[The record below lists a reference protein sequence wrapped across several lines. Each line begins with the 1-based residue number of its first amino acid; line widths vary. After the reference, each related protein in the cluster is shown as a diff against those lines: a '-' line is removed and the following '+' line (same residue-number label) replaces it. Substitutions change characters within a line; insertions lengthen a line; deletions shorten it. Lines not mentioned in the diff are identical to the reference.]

1 MDKIFKNIKYIE
13 LMPKV
18 QAEKYPLI
26 INIHGA
32 GGRGT
37 SLDGIRGSV
46 VEQYAQKHD
55 DFPAVVICPL
65 CFANTWF
72 DIFEQLKEF
81 IEYASTLPYIDT
93 NRVYLTGTSM
103 GGYASWQLLM
113 SFPEKFAAA
122 IVCCGGGMYWDAGR
136 LKNIAVWAFH
146 GMKDDTVYC
155 CESEHMVD
163 RINQAGGNAK
173 LTLFPEAGHN
183 AWDPAYSCEE
193 MWNWLF
199 QQKKE

>member
-1 MDKIFKNIKYIE
+1 MDKIFKNVQYIE
-13 LMPKV
+13 TMPKMK
-18 QAEKYPLI
+18 ADKYPLI

-37 SLDGIRGSV
+37 SLDGIRNSA
-46 VEQYAQKHD
+46 VENYMGQNE

-81 IEYASTLPYIDT
+81 VEYASTLPYIDQD
-93 NRVYLTGTSM
+93 RVYLTGTSM

-122 IVCCGGGMYWDAGR
+122 IVCCGGGMYWNSSR
-136 LKNIAVWAFH
+136 IKIPVWAFH
-146 GMKDDTVYC
+146 GEDDPTVLC
-155 CESEHMVD
+155 IESKNMVKA
-163 RINQAGGNAK
+163 INDAGGQAK
-173 LTLFPEAGHN
+173 LTLLPGVQHN
-183 AWDPAYSCEE
+183 CWDIAYSSKETYDF
-193 MWNWLF
+193 LF
-199 QQKKE
+199 ANKRN

>member
-13 LMPKV
+13 LMPKT

-26 INIHGA
+26 INVHGA

-46 VEQYAQKHD
+46 VEQYAQSHD

-93 NRVYLTGTSM
+93 DRVYLTGTSM

-122 IVCCGGGMYWDAGR
+122 IVCCGGGMYWNSGR
-136 LKNIAVWAFH
+136 IKIPVWAFH
-146 GMKDDTVYC
+146 GEDDPVVLC
-155 CESEHMVD
+155 VESKNMVKA
-163 RINQAGGNAK
+163 INDAGGQAK
-173 LTLFPEAGHN
+173 LTILPKVQHN
-183 AWDPAYSCEE
+183 CWDYAYSQKQTYDF
-193 MWNWLF
+193 LF
-199 QQKKE
+199 ANAKK